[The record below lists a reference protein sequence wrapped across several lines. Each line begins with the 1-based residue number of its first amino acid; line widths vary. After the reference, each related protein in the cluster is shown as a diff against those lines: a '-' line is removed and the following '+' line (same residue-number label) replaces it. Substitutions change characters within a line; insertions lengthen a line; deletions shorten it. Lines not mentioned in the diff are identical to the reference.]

1 MELEL
6 KNEDALAHEIGKR
19 VIRDAD
25 SLRLYMD
32 ETYAARFPIIWAN
45 RRYQITVE
53 IFRD

>member
-1 MELEL
+1 MEVKL

-45 RRYQITVE
+45 RRYQVTVE
-53 IFRD
+53 MVND